1 MKIRFCGAARE
12 VTGSKHLLMLND
24 KRILLDCGMYQGPR
38 KESFAKNNAYPFDPR
53 SIDSMILS
61 HAHIDHCGNI
71 PALSHKG
78 FKGKIYSTLAT
89 KDLASYMLMD
99 SAMIQARDM
108 EYIKKHEKPNRLNKP
123 NLTPNQAPLEPLYTV
138 EDVTEAMT
146 QFVGVEYEKAFP
158 VEDGLAA
165 CFYDA
170 GHILGS
176 AITHF
181 VVYDKEKNRRFT
193 MAYTGD
199 IGRRNLPIL
208 KDPQYLPQT
217 DYLIIESTY
226 GDRFHEPIED
236 VQAKL
241 ADIINKTAQ
250 KGGKI
255 LIPAFALERTQEL
268 IYYFNELSKNKAIP
282 QIPIFVDSP
291 LSVKLSDVFKAH
303 PECFDEETRKLING
317 KENPFGFGT
326 LKYISDPED
335 SKKLNSYKGPCI
347 IISASGMAEH
357 GRIVHHLKNNIE
369 DPKTTVLFVGYQA
382 DRTLGRKLV
391 EGLKV
396 INIFG
401 EQYKVNANIVKM
413 DAFSGH
419 ADRSDLIDFISN
431 VKGLKKIFIVHGEE
445 QQSLTFAAHL
455 KELGYDTYVPK
466 FAEEVEI

>member
-1 MKIRFCGAARE
+1 MKIRFCGATRE

-38 KESFAKNNAYPFDPR
+38 KESYAKNNAYPFDPR
-53 SIDSMILS
+53 SIDTMVLS

-78 FKGKIYSTLAT
+78 FKGKIYSTNAT

-99 SAMIQARDM
+99 SAMIQARDAD
-108 EYIKKHEKPNRLNKP
+108 YLKKHEKAHR
-123 NLTPNQAPLEPLYTV
+123 APIEPLYTV
-138 EDVTEAMT
+138 EDVKEAIT
-146 QFVGVEYEKAFP
+146 QFEGLDYEKAFP
-158 VEDGLAA
+158 LSDGLAA

-181 VVYDKEKNRRFT
+181 VVYDKEKNKRFT
-193 MAYTGD
+193 LAYTGD
-199 IGRRNLPIL
+199 LGRRNLPIL
-208 KDPQYLPQT
+208 KDPQYLPET
-217 DYLIIESTY
+217 NYLIIESTY
-226 GDRFHEPIED
+226 GDRFHESIEN
-236 VQAKL
+236 VQAQL
-241 ADIINKTAQ
+241 ADVIKKTAER
-250 KGGKI
+250 GGKI

-268 IYYFNELSKNKAIP
+268 IYYFNQLSKSNNMP
-282 QIPIFVDSP
+282 HIPIFVDSP
-291 LSVKLSDVFKAH
+291 LSVKLSEVFNAH
-303 PECFDEETRKLING
+303 PECFDEETRKLIHG
-317 KENPFGFGT
+317 KENPFGFGS
-326 LKYISDPED
+326 LKYISDPEE
-335 SKKLNSYKGPCI
+335 SKKLNAYKGPCI

-357 GRIVHHLKNNIE
+357 GRILHHLKNNIE
-369 DPKTTVLFVGYQA
+369 NPKTTILFVGYQA

-391 EGLKV
+391 DGMKV

-401 EQYKVNANIVKM
+401 EQYKVNAEIVKM

-419 ADRSDLIDFISN
+419 ADRSDLIDFVQN

-445 QQSLTFAAHL
+445 KQSETFASHL
-455 KELGYDTYVPK
+455 RELGFDAYVPK